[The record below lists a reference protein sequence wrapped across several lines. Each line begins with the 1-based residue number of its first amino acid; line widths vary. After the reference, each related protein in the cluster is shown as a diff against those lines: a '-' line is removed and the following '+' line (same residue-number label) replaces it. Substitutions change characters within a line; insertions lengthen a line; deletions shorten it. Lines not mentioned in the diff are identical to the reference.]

1 MKFIQKL
8 ITFFLFFAFVVSI
21 YLLIYRGIWQNL
33 YIYTNSDLLY
43 IPSLVKDFWEGFY
56 DWRLWVLTPA
66 PYLFPDIIIFLFISY
81 FTSNLYLS
89 FFIYG
94 LVFALS
100 LIYTVV
106 SLIQMNQAHVST
118 IDIYKAAIYYFTLF
132 FSILAFFPEDI
143 GLFLFPS
150 YHTSSILFSLFL
162 YVILLKTRTRIRI
175 FLFIIISTLAVL
187 SDKQILYTFYF
198 PFLIASFSLKSKI
211 NNKIHWKCLL
221 FFLMSLVFSSLILKL
236 LSAFDI
242 FQIPSIPIM
251 AELKKNILQM
261 KVIANTKHIL
271 PELQLFFYD
280 YYLKKLILFLTLLIS
295 VGLNI
300 YYSIEKFE
308 SRIDIRLFSRFVL
321 LIYFFSILSQMF
333 FGVWG
338 GFRYL
343 WALFFFPY
351 FSIFYYAWNYQK
363 RILTD
368 QGLSAVRAWQRLYVL
383 EGIDQ
388 SSFLGFRYI
397 ISFIL
402 ICIAWFFLFQKE
414 SIKIEYNNPYPPFVS
429 CLDSLKLKY
438 NLTNGISDYW
448 NAKHIRYLSHE
459 QLIVNQVFT
468 NLGKYNWIHNRDW
481 YNKDKEGEKIIYN
494 FVIPE
499 RLDKAQIPKR
509 FGTPMV
515 TEQCEGKE
523 IYIYEKGFIF

>member
-1 MKFIQKL
+1 MKLIQKL
-8 ITFFLFFAFVVSI
+8 ITFFIFVAFVVSI
-21 YLLIYRGIWQNL
+21 YLSIYRGIWQNL

-66 PYLFPDIIIFLFISY
+66 PYIFPDIIIFLLISY

-118 IDIYKAAIYYFTLF
+118 IGIYKAAIYYFTLF
-132 FSILAFFPEDI
+132 FSILAFFPDDI

-150 YHTSSILFSLFL
+150 YHTSSILLSLFL
-162 YVILLKTRTRIRI
+162 YVILLKARTRIRI
-175 FLFIIISTLAVL
+175 FLFIIISTLVVL

-211 NNKIHWKCLL
+211 NNKIHWKCL
-221 FFLMSLVFSSLILKL
+221 FYFLTSLVFSSLILKL
-236 LSAFDI
+236 LSFFEI

-251 AELKKNILQM
+251 GELKKNILQM

-280 YYLKKLILFLTLLIS
+280 YFSRKFILFLTFLIS
-295 VGLNI
+295 LGLNI

-308 SRIDIRLFSRFVL
+308 SRIDICLFSRFVL
-321 LIYFFSILSQMF
+321 LTYFFSILSQMF

-343 WALFFFPY
+343 WALFFFPC
-351 FSIFYYAWNYQK
+351 FSIFYYAWNYQN
-363 RILTD
+363 RILTN
-368 QGLSAVRAWQRLYVL
+368 QSLNAVKGGQRLYVL
-383 EGIDQ
+383 EGMDKNR
-388 SSFLGFRYI
+388 FFGFHYI
-397 ISFIL
+397 ISFLL
-402 ICIAWFFLFQKE
+402 ICMTCFFLFQKE
-414 SIKIEYNNPYPPFVS
+414 YIKIEYNNPYPPFVS
-429 CLDSLKLKY
+429 CLDSLKAKY
-438 NLTNGISDYW
+438 NLRSGISDYW
-448 NAKHIRYLSHE
+448 NAKHIRYLSHKG
-459 QLIVNQVFT
+459 LIVNQVFVDFE
-468 NLGKYNWIHNRDW
+468 KYSWIHNRDW
-481 YNKDKEGEKIIYN
+481 YNKDKEGKAIFYN

-499 RLDKAQIPKR
+499 RLDTTRIQKKIEAQKII
-509 FGTPMV
+509 
-515 TEQCEGKE
+515 EQCEGKE
-523 IYIYEKGFIF
+523 IYIYEKGFEF

>member
-1 MKFIQKL
+1 
-8 ITFFLFFAFVVSI
+8 
-21 YLLIYRGIWQNL
+21 
-33 YIYTNSDLLY
+33 
-43 IPSLVKDFWEGFY
+43 
-56 DWRLWVLTPA
+56 
-66 PYLFPDIIIFLFISY
+66 
-81 FTSNLYLS
+81 
-89 FFIYG
+89 
-94 LVFALS
+94 
-100 LIYTVV
+100 
-106 SLIQMNQAHVST
+106 
-118 IDIYKAAIYYFTLF
+118 
-132 FSILAFFPEDI
+132 
-143 GLFLFPS
+143 
-150 YHTSSILFSLFL
+150 
-162 YVILLKTRTRIRI
+162 
-175 FLFIIISTLAVL
+175 
-187 SDKQILYTFYF
+187 
-198 PFLIASFSLKSKI
+198 
-211 NNKIHWKCLL
+211 
-221 FFLMSLVFSSLILKL
+221 
-236 LSAFDI
+236 
-242 FQIPSIPIM
+242 
-251 AELKKNILQM
+251 M